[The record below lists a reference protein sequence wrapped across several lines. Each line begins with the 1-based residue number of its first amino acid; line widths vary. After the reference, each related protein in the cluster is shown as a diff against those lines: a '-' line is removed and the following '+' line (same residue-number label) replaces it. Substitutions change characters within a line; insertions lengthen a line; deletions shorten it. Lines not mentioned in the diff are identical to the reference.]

1 MMIASG
7 SRGLVVRRLA
17 DFPYAIWVNKVV
29 VRGIV
34 GIFPAAVYASL
45 FAMVMPPSLG
55 RMVALSITTG
65 LVAIVGAF
73 YLGMSSAERQSIM
86 ELAKPV
92 LLKLV

>member
-1 MMIASG
+1 
-7 SRGLVVRRLA
+7 
-17 DFPYAIWVNKVV
+17 
-29 VRGIV
+29 
-34 GIFPAAVYASL
+34 
-45 FAMVMPPSLG
+45 
-55 RMVALSITTG
+55 MVALSITTG